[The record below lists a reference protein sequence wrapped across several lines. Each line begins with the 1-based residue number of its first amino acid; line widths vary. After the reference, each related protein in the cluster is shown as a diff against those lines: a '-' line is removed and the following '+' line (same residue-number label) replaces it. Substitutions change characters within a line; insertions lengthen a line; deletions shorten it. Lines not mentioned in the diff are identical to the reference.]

1 MFSLAHI
8 ARTLLGAVIT
18 IAVSATVDA
27 QGSVSDLLDFPFHDA
42 DLVFVAPPTAN
53 AITEVTCSG
62 SEEAVDHVAIMHRIG
77 GEHGLPYAIEAIGNE
92 VNLTPLD
99 SFIVHNIDCQLI
111 VTRMPGIDAER
122 NVRNALRYVGK
133 PYDDLYIPNDSAIY
147 CSELVQ
153 LSFVDKTGAKV
164 FPTIQMSFHD
174 NSGQITDFWKEH
186 YARHGMSV
194 PEGEP
199 GTNPSQLLQN
209 PRMQIMRKMRI
220 Q

>member
-1 MFSLAHI
+1 MLPLAHI
-8 ARTLLGAVIT
+8 ARTLLGAVVT
-18 IAVSATVDA
+18 IAVSATVYA
-27 QGSVSDLLDFPFHDA
+27 QDSLFTLLDFPFHDA
-42 DLVFVAPPTAN
+42 DLVFVAPPAAN
-53 AITEVTCSG
+53 AITEVTCSDNDVV
-62 SEEAVDHVAIMHRIG
+62 VDHVAIIHRIG
-77 GEHGLPYAIEAIGNE
+77 GEHGLPYAIEAISDE
-92 VNLTPLD
+92 VCLTPLD

-111 VTRMPGIDAER
+111 VARIPEIDAV
-122 NVRNALRYVGK
+122 NSVRNALRYVGK

-174 NSGQITDFWKEH
+174 STGNITDYWHEH

-199 GTNPSQLLQN
+199 GTNPAQLLQN
-209 PRMQIMRKMRI
+209 PRTQIIIKMRK
-220 Q
+220 